1 LRHGGQPWEGHLLD
15 LAVAKRFDAFALELE
30 TTVADKETLVVVGES
45 GAGKSTLLR
54 LVSGLERPDRGRIA
68 TASRIY
74 YDSAARVDLPPWRRR
89 TGYVAQDHALFPHL
103 TVFENVAF
111 GLRAAGR
118 SPADIRKRVTDA
130 LVRLDVGDLG
140 ERRPAEISGGQAQR
154 VALARALVLDP
165 DVLLLD
171 EPLAS
176 LDLRTRAQVR
186 GVLKAVLATLPAHCA
201 TLFVTHDPFDAMVF
215 GDRIAALEH
224 GRVTQVGSRQEL
236 LARPRSPYV
245 AAFLGINM
253 FRGRIVS
260 REGGMVRIEAQGG
273 ELYAVDPGE
282 GSADVFATVHPRE
295 IALFHQSPGG
305 SARNTFIGAITEIV
319 PEPPNGERVRV
330 ALSTWPAL
338 VAEVTD
344 RAVAQL
350 GLREGLEVTAMF
362 KATGVTVFR

>member
-1 LRHGGQPWEGHLLD
+1 M
-15 LAVAKRFDAFALELE
+15 
-30 TTVADKETLVVVGES
+30 GES

-54 LVSGLERPDRGRIA
+54 LVAGLERPDRGRIA
-68 TASRIY
+68 VGSRTY
-74 YDSAARVDLPPWRRR
+74 FDAATKVDLPPWRRR

-118 SPADIRKRVTDA
+118 SPFDILTRVTDA

-154 VALARALVLDP
+154 VALARALVLEP

-171 EPLAS
+171 EPLAA

-186 GVLKAVLATLPAHCA
+186 GVLKTVLATLPSPCA
-201 TLFVTHDPFDAMVF
+201 TLLVTHDPLEAMVF
-215 GDRIAALEH
+215 GDRIAALED
-224 GRVTQVGSRQEL
+224 GQVTQVGSREEL
-236 LARPRSPYV
+236 LTRPRSPYV

-260 REGGMVRIEAQGG
+260 REGGTVRIEAQGG
-273 ELYAVDPGE
+273 ELFAVDPGE
-282 GSADVFATVHPRE
+282 GDAAIFATVHPRE
-295 IALFHQSPGG
+295 IALFHHAPGG
-305 SARNTFIGAITEIV
+305 SARNTFIGSITELV

-330 ALSTWPAL
+330 ALGTRPAL

-350 GLREGLEVTAMF
+350 GLHEGLVVAAMF

>member
-1 LRHGGQPWEGHLLD
+1 
-15 LAVAKRFDAFALELE
+15 
-30 TTVADKETLVVVGES
+30 VGES

-54 LVSGLERPDRGRIA
+54 LVAGLERPDRGRIA
-68 TASRIY
+68 AGAQVY
-74 YDSAARVDLPPWRRR
+74 FDDQARTDVPPWRRR

-111 GLRAAGR
+111 GLRAARR
-118 SPADIRKRVTDA
+118 STLDIITRVTDA
-130 LVRLDVGDLG
+130 LTRLEVGDLA

-165 DVLLLD
+165 EILLLD
-171 EPLAS
+171 EPLAA

-186 GVLKAVLATLPAHCA
+186 GVLRTVLANLPSPCA
-201 TLFVTHDPFDAMVF
+201 TLFVTHDPFEAMVF
-215 GDRIAALEH
+215 GDRIAALEQ
-224 GRVTQVGSRQEL
+224 GRVTQVGSRAEL

-260 REGGMVRIEAQGG
+260 RDGGVVRIRTEPDRG
-273 ELYAVDPGE
+273 ELAAVDPGAGGAE
-282 GSADVFATVHPRE
+282 VIAIVHPRE
-295 IALFHQSPGG
+295 ITLFRQAPGG
-305 SARNTFIGAITEIV
+305 SAQNAFVGVIDELV
-319 PEPPNGERVRV
+319 PEPPSGERVRV
-330 ALSTWPAL
+330 ALATRPPL

-344 RAVAQL
+344 RAVTQL

>member
-1 LRHGGQPWEGHLLD
+1 MLD
-15 LAVAKRFDAFALELE
+15 LAVAKRFGEFTLEFE
-30 TTVADKETLVVVGES
+30 TTVAANEVLVVVGES

-54 LVSGLERPDRGRIA
+54 LVAGLQRPDRGRIA
-68 TASRIY
+68 AGARVY
-74 YDSAARVDLPPWRRR
+74 FDGAAKVDLPPWRRR
-89 TGYVAQDHALFPHL
+89 TGYLPQDHTLFPHL

-111 GLRAAGR
+111 GLRANRHGAF
-118 SPADIRKRVTDA
+118 DIRTRVTDA
-130 LVRLDVGDLG
+130 LVRLEVGDLG

-171 EPLAS
+171 EPLAA

-186 GVLKAVLATLPAHCA
+186 GVLKTVLANLPSPCA
-201 TLFVTHDPFDAMVF
+201 TLFVTHDPFEAMVF
-215 GDRIAALEH
+215 GDRIAALED
-224 GRVTQVGSRQEL
+224 GRVTQLGSRAEL

-260 REGGMVRIEAQGG
+260 RDGGIVRIQTTGG
-273 ELYAVDPGE
+273 ELFAVDPGP
-282 GSADVFATVHPRE
+282 GDADVIATVHPRE
-295 IALFHQSPGG
+295 IALFRQSPGG
-305 SARNTFIGAITEIV
+305 SAQNTYLGSITELV

-330 ALSTWPAL
+330 VLDTRPTL

-344 RAVAQL
+344 RAVTQL
-350 GLREGLEVTAMF
+350 GLHEGLQVAAMF

>member
-1 LRHGGQPWEGHLLD
+1 MLD
-15 LAVAKRFDAFALELE
+15 LAVAKRFDAFALALE
-30 TTVADKETLVVVGES
+30 TTVADNETLVVVGES

-54 LVSGLERPDRGRIA
+54 LVAGLERPDRGRIA
-68 TASRIY
+68 VGSRIY
-74 YDSAARVDLPPWRRR
+74 FDSTTRVDLPPWRRR

-118 SPADIRKRVTDA
+118 NPFDILTRVTDA

-165 DVLLLD
+165 EVLLLD
-171 EPLAS
+171 EPLAA

-186 GVLKAVLATLPAHCA
+186 GVLRTVLATLPSPCA
-201 TLFVTHDPFDAMVF
+201 TLFVTHDPFEAMVF
-215 GDRIAALEH
+215 GDRIAALED
-224 GRVTQVGSRQEL
+224 GQVTQVGPREEL

-260 REGGMVRIEAQGG
+260 RDGGIARIRTSADGG
-273 ELYAVDPGE
+273 ELSAVDPGE
-282 GSADVFATVHPRE
+282 GSADVVAIVHPRE
-295 IALFHQSPGG
+295 ITLFRQAPGG
-305 SARNTFIGAITEIV
+305 SAQNTYVGVITELV

-330 ALSTWPAL
+330 ALGTRPPL

-344 RAVAQL
+344 RAVLQL
-350 GLREGLEVTAMF
+350 ELREGLQVTAMF

>member
-1 LRHGGQPWEGHLLD
+1 MLD
-15 LAVAKRFDAFALELE
+15 LAVAKRFGAFALEIDR
-30 TTVADKETLVVVGES
+30 TVQENETLVVVGES

-54 LVSGLERPDRGRIA
+54 LVAGLERPDRGRIA
-68 TASRIY
+68 VG
-74 YDSAARVDLPPWRRR
+74 ARVYFDAGSGTNLPPWDRR

-118 SPADIRKRVTDA
+118 PARDIEARVTEA
-130 LVRLDVGDLG
+130 LARLEVDDLAA
-140 ERRPAEISGGQAQR
+140 RRPAEISGGQAQR
-154 VALARALVLDP
+154 VALARVLVLDP
-165 DVLLLD
+165 EVLLLD
-171 EPLAS
+171 EPLAA

-186 GVLKAVLATLPAHCA
+186 RMLKTALETLPAPCPA
-201 TLFVTHDPFDAMVF
+201 LFVTHDPFEAMVF
-215 GDRIAALEH
+215 GDRIAALED
-224 GRVTQVGSRQEL
+224 GRVTQLGSREEL

-260 REGGMVRIEAQGG
+260 RDGGIVRIQTTGG
-273 ELYAVDPGE
+273 ELFAVDPGP
-282 GSADVFATVHPRE
+282 GDADVIATIHPAE

-305 SARNTFIGAITEIV
+305 SAQNTYIGSIMELV
-319 PEPPNGERVRV
+319 PEPPQGERVRV
-330 ALSTWPAL
+330 VLDTRPAL

-350 GLREGLEVTAMF
+350 GLHEGLVVTAMF